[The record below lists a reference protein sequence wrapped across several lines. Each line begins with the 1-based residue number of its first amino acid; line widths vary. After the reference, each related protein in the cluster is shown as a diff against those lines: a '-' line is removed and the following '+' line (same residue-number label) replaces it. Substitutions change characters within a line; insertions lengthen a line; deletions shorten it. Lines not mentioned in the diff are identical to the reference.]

1 MAVQAMA
8 GRAKPSRGSGV
19 QPLPW
24 SNHRLRAD
32 AGISGSRAAALA
44 VGDPTEWAK
53 AGFFAERKK
62 CHTELEEI

>member
-8 GRAKPSRGSGV
+8 GGRSPHGVWGCNPCRGATIGCG
-19 QPLPW
+19 
-24 SNHRLRAD
+24 RD